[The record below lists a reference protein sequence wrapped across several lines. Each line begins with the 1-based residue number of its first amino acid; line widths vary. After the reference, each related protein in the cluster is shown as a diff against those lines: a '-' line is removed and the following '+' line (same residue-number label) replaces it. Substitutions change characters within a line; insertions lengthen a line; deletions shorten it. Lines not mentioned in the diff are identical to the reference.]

1 MPSSITVLVDVRML
15 ARHVSM
21 MVVGRAHG
29 RARGSAGAAAGDADV
44 MAELSRVPLGQR
56 HWPWSDRRQA
66 AGADAHSASRPR
78 FVFVMLLCAVE
89 M

>member
-1 MPSSITVLVDVRML
+1 M
-15 ARHVSM
+15 
-21 MVVGRAHG
+21 
-29 RARGSAGAAAGDADV
+29 AGAAAGDADV

-66 AGADAHSASRPR
+66 AGADARSGEQAR
-78 FVFVMLLCAVE
+78 FVFVMLLSAVE